1 MAFRIQPLA
10 RPAARATAFAAG
22 CSSSSTSTSTAATC
36 RSPLLSSLFQSQQQL
51 LHQHQQQVRYARTM
65 TKAEEEDLQ
74 GIPVRLL
81 RDIVGFGRRHAIIRV
96 KPGRMRNVWHHKG
109 LAEYMTKQRFQELGV
124 TEAAIGVRDRTF
136 GTQMLIEDES
146 AETAAASKPGSGSGS
161 SQSKRNNA
169 MLEGTR
175 TQSVRQ
181 PAHLTPF
188 QPPEE
193 TRAIFDQIIPEVL
206 TFARKPISTPEPAEP
221 AIPRSP
227 ALAANAVTSA
237 SSGQPE
243 PSTTAAA
250 VTAIFG
256 SVTAHDILEIAIA
269 GAQSVRPGA
278 VSSGALQARDIVI
291 LGLEAGE
298 DRIKRLGRF
307 EVEIRAGGDGVPPLR
322 RVIEVVP
329 EGEA

>member
-10 RPAARATAFAAG
+10 RPASRATAFAAG
-22 CSSSSTSTSTAATC
+22 CSSSTSTSTAATC
-36 RSPLLSSLFQSQQQL
+36 RSPLLSLFQS
-51 LHQHQQQVRYARTM
+51 QQVRYARTM

-146 AETAAASKPGSGSGS
+146 AETAASSNKSGS
-161 SQSKRNNA
+161 SQSKRNNT

-175 TQSVRQ
+175 TQSIANVERKQ
-181 PAHLTPF
+181 
-188 QPPEE
+188 PEE

-227 ALAANAVTSA
+227 ALAANAVTST
-237 SSGQPE
+237 SSGQPD
-243 PSTTAAA
+243 PTAATTAPA

-278 VSSGALQARDIVI
+278 FSSGALQARDVVI

-307 EVEIRAGGDGVPPLR
+307 EVEIHAGGDGVPPLR

>member
-10 RPAARATAFAAG
+10 RPASRATAFAAG
-22 CSSSSTSTSTAATC
+22 CSSSSSTSTTC
-36 RSPLLSSLFQSQQQL
+36 RSPLLSSSSSLFPQRP
-51 LHQHQQQVRYARTM
+51 QQVRYARTM

-136 GTQMLIEDES
+136 GTQLLVEDES
-146 AETAAASKPGSGSGS
+146 AAAAEAASKSG
-161 SQSKRNNA
+161 SQSKKNNA

-175 TQSVRQ
+175 TQS
-181 PAHLTPF
+181 
-188 QPPEE
+188 PEE

-206 TFARKPISTPEPAEP
+206 TFARKPISTPEPAEL

-227 ALAANAVTSA
+227 ALAANAVTST
-237 SSGQPE
+237 SSGQPAQ
-243 PSTTAAA
+243 PAPATPATPA

-256 SVTAHDILEIAIA
+256 SVTAHDILEIAMA

-307 EVEIRAGGDGVPPLR
+307 EIELRAGGDGVQPLR
-322 RVIEVVP
+322 RVVEVVP